1 MRGLAAW
8 CIKEATHSPETFTM
22 HPRALLVAL
31 LLATLLPPQ
40 AVAEPVLR
48 PRPLGPPALVAL
60 ADLIAR
66 LENDPS
72 TDWRRVD
79 LEAARAHLHDLD
91 RLTLAAEAEA
101 RDVPGGVEL
110 RVRGPDAATE
120 AAIRRLLPG
129 AAARLA
135 TARRWRLATAPMEG
149 GLLVEVRSQD
159 PRETARIRALGLVAL
174 LVAAAG
180 DEAYLLALARGE
192 PVAGRPAR

>member
-8 CIKEATHSPETFTM
+8 CIKEATHSPERFTM
-22 HPRALLVAL
+22 RPRALLAAL

-40 AVAEPVLR
+40 AVAEPGLR

-79 LEAARAHLHDLD
+79 L
-91 RLTLAAEAEA
+91 
-101 RDVPGGVEL
+101 
-110 RVRGPDAATE
+110 
-120 AAIRRLLPG
+120 
-129 AAARLA
+129 A

-149 GLLVEVRSQD
+149 GLLLEVRSQD